1 MCVFYLIFF
10 FFLNKRIKP
19 RASDLRIQLGAQLA
33 FSELRISLIALNFL
47 HLTLERRVKFARVFP
62 KN

>member
-10 FFLNKRIKP
+10 LNERIKP
-19 RASDLRIQLGAQLA
+19 RASDLRIQLGDQLA
-33 FSELRISLIALNFL
+33 FSELSISLTALNFL
-47 HLTLERRVKFARVFP
+47 HLTLERRVKLARVFP